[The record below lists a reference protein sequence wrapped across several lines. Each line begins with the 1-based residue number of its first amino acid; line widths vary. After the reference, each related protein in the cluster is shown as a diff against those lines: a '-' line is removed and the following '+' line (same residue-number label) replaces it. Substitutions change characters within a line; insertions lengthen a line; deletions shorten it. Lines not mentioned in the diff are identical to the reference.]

1 MPSFVHLT
9 CGDDGSFANSASV
22 TIVLP
27 FWAVRQFVPLP
38 KGTVITVV
46 GRIANISVFSVS
58 INGVEVVPTPKESLA
73 TST

>member
-1 MPSFVHLT
+1 
-9 CGDDGSFANSASV
+9 
-22 TIVLP
+22 VLP